1 MVLDILEKYKD
12 KYKAFIQSADY
23 DELYKW
29 ESMKNFQDNWDIEA
43 NDFRSMYDRS
53 FANEISS
60 NLWASQF
67 FYPKQTM
74 LEFIKIDSERVRSM
88 FKELFD
94 EEVDIEKRID
104 RFVFH
109 CDEFL
114 KEFQKTN
121 PNAKNH
127 FHDGYRM
134 ISVYLCFKF
143 PMQYSIYK
151 YTEFKEFM
159 EKVRAK
165 TIPGTNE
172 IARFFKVMKTIHGIL
187 SKDHELMNIH
197 NGLRKDSKYFK
208 EDSLL
213 LAQDFY
219 WCSKY
224 YL

>member
-12 KYKAFIQSADY
+12 KYKAFIKSADY

-29 ESMKNFQDNWDIEA
+29 ESMKNFQDNWDIDA

-88 FKELFD
+88 FKELYD
-94 EEVDIEKRID
+94 EAVDIEKRID
-104 RFVFH
+104 RFVYN
-109 CDEFL
+109 CDEL
-114 KEFQKTN
+114 LNEFQKIN
-121 PNAKNH
+121 PNAKHH
-127 FHDGYRM
+127 FHDRYRM
-134 ISVYLCFKF
+134 ISVYLCFRF

-187 SKDHELMNIH
+187 AKDQELMKIH
-197 NGLRKDSKYFK
+197 SALRKESKYFQ